1 MKKIFFIISCTV
13 LAVFLAGCGCS
24 SSQAEPSQTETE
36 ADTEGNISTFLVH
49 QNTSDNVLILEE
61 GDADI
66 ISIGGVPETYLESTR
81 WTSSDAEVASVDD
94 AGRVDALKTG
104 TAEIT
109 AEYDGSEIKCSV
121 KVIQNEEDEVQYSTA
136 ITANMN
142 ILNSNLEDNSGRLP
156 YALRVNRTLNCT
168 TAYTYDENGE
178 YTIPV
183 RAMIA
188 SCGANGGTITGDFS
202 IYYQTEWN
210 PLFGDVY
217 GKYVSGFSGDYLFHS
232 VPFYEP
238 QSDMLEVDEYN
249 KLGENASMGCVR
261 MAVADTKW
269 VLENC
274 AVGTAVTVYDDSG
287 SPGPLGRPESMHITD
302 TENGWDPTDDDPDNP
317 YNDKKPVISG
327 ARDIEIKKGETV
339 DLLGG
344 VSAVDT
350 CNNDITDQIRTKGT
364 VVVNKAGTYKISYIA
379 TDAMHRTD
387 RVDITVKVV

>member
-1 MKKIFFIISCTV
+1 MKKLFFMILCAV
-13 LAVFLAGCGCS
+13 LMIALAGCGCS
-24 SSQAEPSQTETE
+24 NSQTEPTQTVTE
-36 ADTEGNISTFLVH
+36 ADTAGNISTFLVH

-66 ISIGGVPETYLESTR
+66 ISIGGVPENYLENTQ
-81 WTSSDAEVASVDD
+81 WISSDVSVASVDD
-94 AGRVDALKTG
+94 AGRVDALKAG

-109 AEYDGSEIKCSV
+109 AEYDGSKIICSI
-121 KVIQNEEDEVQYSTA
+121 KVIQNEEDELQYSTA
-136 ITANMN
+136 ITANKN
-142 ILNSNLEDNSGRLP
+142 ILSSNLKDNSGRMP
-156 YALRVNRTLNCT
+156 YALRVNRSLNCT

-178 YTIPV
+178 YTVPV

-188 SCGANGGTITGDFS
+188 SCGADGGTITGDFS

-274 AVGTAVTVYDDSG
+274 EVGTAVTVYDDHD

-302 TENGWDPTDDDPDNP
+302 TQNGWDPTDDDPDNP
-317 YNDKKPVISG
+317 YKDKKPAISG
-327 ARDIEIKKGETV
+327 ARDLEIKKGAAV
-339 DLLGG
+339 DLLSGIT
-344 VSAVDT
+344 AVDT
-350 CNNDITDQIRTKGT
+350 CNNDITDRIRTKGT
-364 VVVNKAGTYKISYIA
+364 VVANKAGAYKVSYVA
-379 TDAMHRTD
+379 TDAMYRTD